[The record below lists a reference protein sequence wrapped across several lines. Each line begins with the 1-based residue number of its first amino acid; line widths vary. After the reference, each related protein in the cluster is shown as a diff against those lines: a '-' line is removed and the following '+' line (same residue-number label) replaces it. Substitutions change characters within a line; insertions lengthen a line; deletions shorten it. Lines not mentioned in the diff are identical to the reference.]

1 MSISEP
7 TIQPT
12 NGSDSAT
19 AMTNG
24 AASGAA
30 TPGIYDRRESEVRS
44 YCRSWPTE
52 FVSATGS
59 TQTDT
64 AGRTYIDFFAGA
76 GALSY
81 GHNHPVIKEALIEFL
96 AGDGVMHSLD
106 THTTTKRTFLE
117 TFERLVLEPR
127 GLDYKVMFPGPT
139 GTNAVESALK
149 LARKATGRDSIISF
163 TNAFHGMTL
172 GSLAI
177 TGNAVKRSGAGVPLT
192 NTVAMSFDSYVTDD
206 SVDTIAFLDQYL
218 TDGGSGV
225 GLPAACILETVQA
238 EGGTNPASVR
248 WIQRLAELCREHGIL
263 LIIDDIQVGCG
274 RTGPFF
280 SWEEMGIEPD
290 IVCLS
295 KSISGSG
302 LPLALV
308 LIKPRYDVWEPGEHN
323 GTFRGNNSAFVT
335 GTAALEHF
343 WADDELTKQVD
354 AKAALVT
361 KHLEALAEAHPGVFE
376 DVRGR
381 GLIQGIECLDPEMA
395 GRIAAEA
402 FDRGLLI
409 ETAGF
414 NSQVVKILPP
424 LVIATELLEAG
435 LHILEASVEAVVDAE
450 SAELLTRDPQTI
462 GDRS

>member
-127 GLDYKVMFPGPT
+127 GLDYKVMFPARPEPT
-139 GTNAVESALK
+139 PSS
-149 LARKATGRDSIISF
+149 RR
-163 TNAFHGMTL
+163 
-172 GSLAI
+172 
-177 TGNAVKRSGAGVPLT
+177 
-192 NTVAMSFDSYVTDD
+192 
-206 SVDTIAFLDQYL
+206 
-218 TDGGSGV
+218 
-225 GLPAACILETVQA
+225 
-238 EGGTNPASVR
+238 
-248 WIQRLAELCREHGIL
+248 
-263 LIIDDIQVGCG
+263 
-274 RTGPFF
+274 
-280 SWEEMGIEPD
+280 
-290 IVCLS
+290 
-295 KSISGSG
+295 
-302 LPLALV
+302 
-308 LIKPRYDVWEPGEHN
+308 
-323 GTFRGNNSAFVT
+323 
-335 GTAALEHF
+335 
-343 WADDELTKQVD
+343 
-354 AKAALVT
+354 
-361 KHLEALAEAHPGVFE
+361 
-376 DVRGR
+376 
-381 GLIQGIECLDPEMA
+381 
-395 GRIAAEA
+395 
-402 FDRGLLI
+402 
-409 ETAGF
+409 
-414 NSQVVKILPP
+414 
-424 LVIATELLEAG
+424 
-435 LHILEASVEAVVDAE
+435 
-450 SAELLTRDPQTI
+450 
-462 GDRS
+462 